1 MSSAKTRGIP
11 RHKFNFRF
19 SDDLSFRAL
28 TLQNKEICPT
38 FQSRQTIMSTL
49 TIAHQDESSM
59 EKGAILVPTEHLVD
73 SIKGFVPL
81 AGLHVV
87 HLLLG
92 LLVDRLKSGKPV
104 VIEEMLA
111 R

>member
-1 MSSAKTRGIP
+1 
-11 RHKFNFRF
+11 
-19 SDDLSFRAL
+19 
-28 TLQNKEICPT
+28 
-38 FQSRQTIMSTL
+38 MSTL

-59 EKGAILVPTEHLVD
+59 EKGEILVPTEHLVD
-73 SIKGFVPL
+73 SIKGFLPL
-81 AGLHVV
+81 AGLLVV

-92 LLVDRLKSGKPV
+92 LLVDRLKAGKPV